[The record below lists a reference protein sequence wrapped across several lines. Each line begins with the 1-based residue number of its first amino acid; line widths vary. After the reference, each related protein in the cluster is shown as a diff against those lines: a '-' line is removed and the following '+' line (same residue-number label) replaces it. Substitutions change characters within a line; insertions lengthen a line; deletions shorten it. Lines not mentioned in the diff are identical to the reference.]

1 MSINKTNIRRVID
14 QIKAEPKRFNMS
26 VYVGTLNSD
35 PEDDIYPHV
44 EDEGHDTTVLAKSC
58 GTVACIAGWAAYLA
72 QPGRPP
78 ASTSHMMEIA
88 SEFLGLPEPRVA
100 ALGDDY
106 NDTDRLFFG
115 WLPDR
120 LDRPNGLS
128 LDAIAPEMAVKVLE
142 HLIDTGEVDWSIVQ
156 E

>member
-26 VYVGTLNSD
+26 VYVGTLNPD

-44 EDEGHDTTVLAKSC
+44 EDEGHDTSVLAKSC

-72 QPGRPP
+72 QPNKPP
-78 ASTSHMMEIA
+78 TSTAHMTEIA
-88 SEFLGLPEPRVA
+88 AEFLGLSAPNAVD
-100 ALGDDY
+100 LGEDH
-106 NDTDRLFFG
+106 NETDRLFFG

-120 LDRPNGLS
+120 YDRPNGLS
-128 LDAIAPEMAVKVLE
+128 LDAIAPEQAIKVLE